1 MRAALLL
8 YRFLENPMSRQ
19 WFVASLNWIL
29 AQNCNVTKMACRVFE
44 LTLRA
49 RTQCHEKENCCVL
62 YVGSRRRKC
71 HVTKMGVV
79 VLLYRTLEQ
88 NPMCRT
94 WFVVSLYWI
103 LLQNGNVTKLVCR
116 IVVLILKENPNVT
129 KMVCC
134 VLYFGSPRRN
144 GMSRKWVSLCFSI
157 GF

>member
-1 MRAALLL
+1 MA
-8 YRFLENPMSRQ
+8 MSRK
-19 WFVASLNWIL
+19 WFAASLHWLLEQFSND
-29 AQNCNVTKMACRVFE
+29 TKMV
-44 LTLRA
+44 
-49 RTQCHEKENCCVL
+49 CCVL

-94 WFVVSLYWI
+94 WFVVSLNWI

-116 IVVLILKENPNVT
+116 VVVLILKENPNVT